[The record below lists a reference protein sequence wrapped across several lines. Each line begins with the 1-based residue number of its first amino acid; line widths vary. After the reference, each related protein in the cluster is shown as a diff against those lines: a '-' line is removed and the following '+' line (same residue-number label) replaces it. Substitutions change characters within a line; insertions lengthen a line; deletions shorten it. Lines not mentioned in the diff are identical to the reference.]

1 MIGNKNHPAAR
12 VPRPAKKAQA
22 TVHDVVEQYAQLEE
36 TDAETAESLRR
47 SFLLAIKEDPA
58 LLREELFS
66 DFLAQTIEPDDLD
79 KLEWESPGHIMEMSE
94 SLYFSRFSNSERAKM
109 LNRHA
114 SVLLHKALY
123 QYEKV
128 GDMEKLLRLLRLTP
142 PYLLRQDAELGRLH
156 HRANAYEI
164 RRVRRSRRFL
174 FGYLL
179 LQVALVL
186 VVFPY
191 LFINA
196 ENGRLQNEVEELA
209 DVELGD
215 DGYQLL
221 TFSEG
226 MYWAII
232 TASSIGYGDVTPTT
246 TIGRVIAGTLGTM
259 GVITVGILAGL
270 VLDWIT
276 PRRIL

>member
-1 MIGNKNHPAAR
+1 
-12 VPRPAKKAQA
+12 
-22 TVHDVVEQYAQLEE
+22 
-36 TDAETAESLRR
+36 
-47 SFLLAIKEDPA
+47 
-58 LLREELFS
+58 
-66 DFLAQTIEPDDLD
+66 
-79 KLEWESPGHIMEMSE
+79 
-94 SLYFSRFSNSERAKM
+94 
-109 LNRHA
+109 
-114 SVLLHKALY
+114 
-123 QYEKV
+123 
-128 GDMEKLLRLLRLTP
+128 
-142 PYLLRQDAELGRLH
+142 
-156 HRANAYEI
+156 
-164 RRVRRSRRFL
+164 
-174 FGYLL
+174 
-179 LQVALVL
+179 VALVL

-209 DVELGD
+209 NVELGD
-215 DGYQLL
+215 EGYQLL

-246 TIGRVIAGTLGTM
+246 TTGRVIAGTLGTM